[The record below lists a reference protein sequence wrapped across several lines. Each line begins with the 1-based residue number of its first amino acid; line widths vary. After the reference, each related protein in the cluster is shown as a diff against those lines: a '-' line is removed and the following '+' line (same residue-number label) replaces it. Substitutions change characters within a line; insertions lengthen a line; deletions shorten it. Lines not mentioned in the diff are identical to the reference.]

1 MRLESEESWTAKA
14 RSMRSMMAVRA
25 TGAAKTMMMVKSVW
39 TLVSIR
45 EFFLE

>member
-14 RSMRSMMAVRA
+14 RSMMAVRA
-25 TGAAKTMMMVKSVW
+25 TGAAKTMVMVESVW